1 MAHNAFFRLLLSQR
15 ITYENLK
22 KSLNLRNMLQY
33 KEIWSKQVKAD
44 LIYFG
49 KKKDWQAKRSIDF
62 LEMSHEAIGNV
73 SLCCQRLLF

>member
-1 MAHNAFFRLLLSQR
+1 MAHNVFFRLLLSQR

-22 KSLNLRNMLQY
+22 KLLNLRNMLQC

-44 LIYFG
+44 LICFG
-49 KKKDWQAKRSIDF
+49 KKKIGRPIRSIDF

-73 SLCCQRLLF
+73 SVCCQRLLF